1 MGMTDWGLS
10 LVSIEKIVALG
21 KRHTNAR
28 LIGYSE
34 AAWANVHDIGAWTKL

>member
-21 KRHTNAR
+21 KRHTYAR

-34 AAWANVHDIGAWTKL
+34 AGWANVHDVGAWTKL